1 MGNCAAT
8 RLAGAGLGL
17 GCSDSDDPVSLC
29 RERKRLIKSAV
40 AHRRALSYAHADY
53 IDSLHSVATA
63 LDLFILRHSAP
74 APILI
79 TLPPSSPTKIEALAF
94 HNEEPQKIKEAAKEE
109 KEEKVKE
116 VEVKEETEV
125 GCGYFFEEENEM
137 SQMTMPSPPP
147 PSTGTNGFEGWDF
160 FNPFYGFQT
169 GVQTGLQTDSGF
181 CKGSNEE
188 EEEALRVVREKEGI
202 PELEEAEPEAREVEM
217 EKNVVSFEQ
226 EEKAMGNGEGCNGG
240 VVLEEKAL
248 EVSELSINGRELL
261 EALKDVCDLF
271 FRAYHSG
278 KDISRMLEVNRKEPL
293 SGIDEAKESQSKV
306 MKITWHR
313 SPSSLSSSSYRSHN
327 SSWTES
333 NSKSDI
339 FEEYGGSMTSGS
351 HSQTLG
357 RLYAWEK
364 KLYDEVK
371 AGDKTRQAYEKKCLQ
386 LRSQDVRGADL
397 SSTDKTRSGVRDLY
411 SRILVALRAVESISE
426 KIQKLRDEELQPQLV
441 ELIQGLAKNWKEML
455 DSHETQKEI
464 IFAVNCFTC
473 PAYGKFS
480 NDAQRHATLKLEAE
494 IRNWRSC
501 FSSYISAQRDYIE
514 ALNGWVSKFISP
526 DPGYYAK
533 SKNGV
538 PPLAL
543 MCNEWVV
550 GFGKLPDKPVLGS
563 IRNFVRSVRVLWI
576 KQGEEQQQ
584 KRKVD
589 NLAKEIDKKVFAFKR
604 AENRILETKLLEYK
618 PETDAK
624 QRLEHLAERKE
635 MLNNLRKRL
644 ESEKSRHH
652 DCMRETHDVTLN
664 GFKIGLAGIFESL
677 TDFSKDSLSLYNG
690 LLANMEK
697 SKEFEKIE
705 APHVEGL
712 NLNSS

>member
-17 GCSDSDDPVSLC
+17 SCSDSDDPVSLC

-40 AHRRALSYAHADY
+40 AQRRALSCAHAEY

-79 TLPPSSPTKIEALAF
+79 TLPPSSPTKIEALTF
-94 HNEEPQKIKEAAKEE
+94 HSEEAQKINEAVKEE
-109 KEEKVKE
+109 KEEKVQE
-116 VEVKEETEV
+116 VEVKQEPEM
-125 GCGYFFEEENEM
+125 GCGYYFEEEGE
-137 SQMTMPSPPP
+137 MTMPSPPP
-147 PSTGTNGFEGWDF
+147 TGTNGLEGWDF

-169 GVQTGLQTDSGF
+169 GVQTGLPTDPGF
-181 CKGSNEE
+181 CKASNEE
-188 EEEALRVVREKEGI
+188 EEEALRMVREKEGI
-202 PELEEAEPEAREVEM
+202 PELEEAEPEAEM
-217 EKNVVSFEQ
+217 EKKVVGFEE
-226 EEKAMGNGEGCNGG
+226 EEKAIATGEDCNGG
-240 VVLEEKAL
+240 TMEEKAL
-248 EVSELSINGRELL
+248 EVSELSVNRKELL

-271 FRAYHSG
+271 FRAYNSG
-278 KDISRMLEVNRKEPL
+278 KDISRMLEVSRKEPL
-293 SGIDEAKESQSKV
+293 SAIEEAKESQSKV

-327 SSWTES
+327 SSWTDS
-333 NSKSDI
+333 NSQSDI
-339 FEEYGGSMTSGS
+339 FEEYGMGMTSGS

-386 LRSQDVRGADL
+386 LRHQDIRRADL
-397 SSTDKTRSGVRDLY
+397 NSGDKTRSGVRDLY

-441 ELIQGLAKNWKEML
+441 ELIQGLARNWKIML

-464 IFAVNCFTC
+464 MFSVNCFTC

-494 IRNWRSC
+494 VRNWRSC
-501 FSSYISAQRDYIE
+501 FSAYISAQKAYIE
-514 ALNGWVSKFISP
+514 ALNGWLSKFITP
-526 DPGYYAK
+526 DPSYYTK
-533 SKNGV
+533 PKNGV
-538 PPLAL
+538 PPLVL

-550 GFGKLPDKPVLGS
+550 GFGKLPDKQVLGS

-589 NLAKEIDKKVFAFKR
+589 SLAKEIDKKLCAFKR
-604 AENRILETKLLEYK
+604 AENRVLETKLLEHK
-618 PETDAK
+618 PEADAK

-644 ESEKSRHH
+644 DTEKLRHH

-677 TDFSKDSLSLYNG
+677 TDFSKDSYSLYNS
-690 LLANMEK
+690 LLENGDK

-705 APHVEGL
+705 AAHVEAL